1 MAERRTRFT
10 NDQAVRIFLR
20 AQGFGDPRPAGRVDA
35 RHFARVVSRLRLVQ
49 IDSVNVLTR
58 AHYLPVFARLGPYRR
73 EALDRWIY
81 HGRHMFEYWCHEQ
94 SYAPVSFHPMMRPRM
109 HSMRD
114 HGWKRV
120 RDLLEHDPGY
130 VRSVLDQVGE
140 RGPIPARH
148 LSDPG
153 EKTGPWWGYG
163 KGKVALAWLFAT
175 GQVAVARR
183 INFERWYDRPERVLP
198 TEVLAEPD
206 PSPEE
211 ADRARVREA
220 AGALGIAT
228 VGDLADYFRM
238 KITPTARAVQHLASA
253 GEFREVSVTGWSRP
267 AYLRDDVVL
276 PRARKG
282 TALLC
287 PFDPLVWTGRG
298 PSGCW
303 GSATASRSTLPRPD
317 GSTVTMCSPSSWTAG
332 WWAGSMPRPTG
343 GPVSSASRPPT
354 PSRVWTFPPRA
365 APLPPSCTAWPP
377 GLVWTMWRW
386 WRRATWPELPGGR
399 CESNPPP
406 SRSGGLQGR
415 LA

>member
-20 AQGFGDPRPAGRVDA
+20 AQGFGDPRPPGRVDA

-238 KITPTARAVQHLASA
+238 NITPTARAVQHLASA
-253 GEFREVSVTGWSRP
+253 GEFHEVSVAGWSRP

-287 PFDPLVWTGRG
+287 PFDPLVWDRKRTERMLGFRYRIEIY
-298 PSGCW
+298 
-303 GSATASRSTLPRPD
+303 T
-317 GSTVTMCSPSSWTAG
+317 
-332 WWAGSMPRPTG
+332 
-343 GPVSSASRPPT
+343 
-354 PSRVWTFPPRA
+354 PRA
-365 APLPPSCTAWPP
+365 KRVYGYYVLPFLLD
-377 GLVWTMWRW
+377 GRLVGRVDAKAD
-386 WRRATWPELPGGR
+386 RRAGVLRIPASYAEPGVDLAAAGRALAAELHRMAAWLDLGDI
-399 CESNPPP
+399 EVAS
-406 SRSGGLQGR
+406 SGN
-415 LA
+415 LAAATRAAL